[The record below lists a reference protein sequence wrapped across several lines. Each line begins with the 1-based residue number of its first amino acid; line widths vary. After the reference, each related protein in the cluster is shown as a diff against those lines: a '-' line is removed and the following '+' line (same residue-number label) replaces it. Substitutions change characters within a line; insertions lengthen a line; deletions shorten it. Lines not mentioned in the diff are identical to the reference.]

1 MNIRPITESDS
12 GTFLL
17 LCKTLDQETQFMM
30 LEPGERT
37 TTVEEQSQR
46 IKHVLS
52 THNQMILV
60 AEDEN
65 RLVGFLGAYG
75 GGCQRNHHCA
85 YIVTGILQ
93 QYVGQGIGAQFFNVL
108 DEWATAHNIH
118 RLELTVMCNN
128 ERAVH
133 LYKKMGFAIEGRKK
147 DSLLVNG
154 NYVDEYY
161 MAKML

>member
-1 MNIRPITESDS
+1 
-12 GTFLL
+12 
-17 LCKTLDQETQFMM
+17 MM

-37 TTVEEQSQR
+37 TSVEEQSQR

-52 THNQMILV
+52 TDNQIIFV

-75 GGCQRNHHCA
+75 GGFQRNHHCA

-93 QYVGQGIGAQFFNVL
+93 QYVGQGLGAQFFKAL

-128 ERAVH
+128 ERAIH
-133 LYKKMGFAIEGRKK
+133 LYKKMGFVIEGSKK
-147 DSLLVNG
+147 DSLLVND